1 MDLSI
6 LNERIKQRRL
16 ELGFTLLQIAEILGV
31 KEATVQRYE
40 SGEIKNIKH
49 ETILK
54 LAKVLRCKPSYLMG
68 WDELESEVN
77 KSFVFEDYLRSLGY
91 ELTFEKVRESKE
103 GFWEEHID
111 RDDVKVGNSF
121 IPNEEYYLITLTGDG
136 QRIEISS
143 KKFELFKA
151 NIAKAVEFELFRLS
165 QK

>member
-1 MDLSI
+1 MDLAI

-49 ETILK
+49 GTIVE

-68 WDELESEVN
+68 WDEIESEVN

-91 ELTFEKVRESKE
+91 ELTFEKVGESKK
-103 GFWEEHID
+103 GYWEEHID
-111 RDDVKVGNSF
+111 RDGIKVGKSF
-121 IPNEEYYLITLTGDG
+121 IPNEEYYMITITVDG
-136 QRIEISS
+136 QRVEICS
-143 KKFELFKA
+143 KEFELFQA
-151 NIAKAVEFELFRLS
+151 NIAKAVEFELFRLN